1 MKEPLPIP
9 PTPTPPMPAG
19 YGGMPQGAIG
29 GYQQPTMNG
38 YQPPQYQQVSQSF
51 SYASL
56 HFYS

>member
-51 SYASL
+51 SYTSL